1 MKKYDEKT
9 ALPIIIKAAKE
20 YDEKLNDKHFMIVYQ
35 DKNEVKISEVG
46 FRDMNFLHLTGVS
59 SNLSATMFYSACIS
73 GKLSI
78 RDFSID
84 SKGKAQRKL
93 MVLPYLPELLYNN
106 CMIGK
111 FSNEIKN
118 KLLDSLISKKSNGE
132 YNLCQA
138 IKEMKEEAREEG
150 IRQGEYLGKV
160 KVLREINWTV
170 EMIAKQ
176 INLSEQEVEN
186 IIQKIEKSEN

>member
-93 MVLPYLPELLYNN
+93 MVLPYLPKLLYNN

-111 FSNEIKN
+111 FINSGIYIKADYFVGN
-118 KLLDSLISKKSNGE
+118 TK
-132 YNLCQA
+132 A
-138 IKEMKEEAREEG
+138 ILSVGFRLG
-150 IRQGEYLGKV
+150 IL
-160 KVLREINWTV
+160 
-170 EMIAKQ
+170 
-176 INLSEQEVEN
+176 
-186 IIQKIEKSEN
+186 